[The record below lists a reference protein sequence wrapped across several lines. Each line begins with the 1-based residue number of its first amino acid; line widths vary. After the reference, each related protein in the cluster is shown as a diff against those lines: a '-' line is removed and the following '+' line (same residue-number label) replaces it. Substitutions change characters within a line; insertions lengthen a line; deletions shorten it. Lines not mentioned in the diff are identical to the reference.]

1 VKDVAVSVVI
11 PTFNSAGTLADT
23 LKGVRE
29 QHGVRGDF
37 ELIVSDCGSRDDTR
51 EISRRFGATVF
62 ETSKHSP
69 GAARNL
75 GLFHASGEIIVY
87 LDSDMIPIRQ
97 WLHEITVPFRNSTSL
112 VVGGRTLSFMPETL
126 AERFMSTMWNESSGV
141 LRSDFPFVGSGNMAV
156 KRDAADR
163 IGGWAEDMLSAEDMD
178 FSTRMIRKF
187 GMKLTYAPRALT
199 FHRHRKTDDDLRKQA
214 WAYGQGAAQMYVK
227 YPDVLS
233 CNLVTSAKVLGTL
246 AFRSVAP
253 VTSRLGT
260 LVGLTSQQGL
270 WYSYYLR
277 FFSWWFWCGFAS
289 MYLNHKYTPAPRAP
303 RFGRTAINPNSSF
316 MQE

>member
-1 VKDVAVSVVI
+1 MTNISVSVVI
-11 PTFNSAGTLADT
+11 PTFNSASTLAGA

-29 QHGVRGDF
+29 QRGVPGDF
-37 ELIVSDCGSRDDTR
+37 ELIVSDCGSFDDTR
-51 EISRRFGATVF
+51 EIGRRFGATVL
-62 ETSKHSP
+62 ESSKRSP
-69 GAARNL
+69 GAARNV
-75 GLFHASGEIIVY
+75 GLFHASGDVIVY

-112 VVGGRTLSFMPETL
+112 LVGGRTLSFMPETL
-126 AERFMSTMWNESSGV
+126 AERFMSTMWSESSGI
-141 LRSDFPFVGSGNMAV
+141 LHSDFPFVGSGNMAV
-156 KRDAADR
+156 RRDAAIS

-187 GMKLTYAPRALT
+187 GMKLAYAPRALT

-214 WAYGQGAAQMYVK
+214 WAYGQGAAHMYVK
-227 YPDVLS
+227 YPDILP
-233 CNLVTSAKVLGTL
+233 CNIVTSAKVLGTL

-253 VTSRLGT
+253 LTSRLGT
-260 LVGLTSQQGL
+260 LFGLTPKQRL

-277 FFSWWFWCGFAS
+277 YFSWWFWCGFAS
-289 MYLNHKYTPAPRAP
+289 MYLNHKYKPAPRAP
-303 RFGRTAINPNSSF
+303 PFAKTAISPNSSF